1 MSPVGRLGVVMKH
14 LNLLHRTH
22 AMQTF
27 LQRMSSEIKGTLSGF
42 DRVRFRGTIRWLAS
56 LRGLGL
62 YLGTMRVLLMNFK
75 DWAMERTEQIAVAT
89 ERLAEAAGRPV
100 VYLPSSGERKET
112 RALDIARADGV
123 TEGLIAV
130 LKCVEPCQTFT
141 VSGNRASKRLELKP
155 QFGKCSHLY
164 FYLLDPQLG
173 LMHLRLQTWVP
184 YSIHVCLNG
193 RDWLA
198 CQLTRAGIGF
208 DQRDNCFVDVDD
220 LAQAQALLS
229 RQLQTNWSGLLD
241 GLVARWHPAHRTMFT
256 APPLDY
262 YWSAEETEWATDVL
276 FRSPAAL
283 ARVYP
288 NLLRHATTTFGSRDV
303 LRFLGQPPVVNRTTT
318 REIVSSTLT
327 RPEGTR
333 VKHAINRNSIKMYD
347 KQQSVLRVETTINNP
362 RDMKVYRVKETAPAG
377 PKEWLRLRK
386 GVADLHRRAEV
397 SQKSNERYLE
407 TLAAVEHDEP
417 LGETVRPICQPTA
430 WHGRRVRALQPLSPD
445 DSRLLAAVVRG
456 EFALNGFRNRDLR
469 PLLFGD
475 GAVSPDEARRQSS
488 KITRLLRL
496 LRGHGLI
503 QKVPKTHR
511 YTLTDPGRQTITALQ
526 IAQQTS
532 TQQLAKLAV

>member
-1 MSPVGRLGVVMKH
+1 MH
-14 LNLLHRTH
+14 
-22 AMQTF
+22 TF
-27 LQRMSSEIKGTLSGF
+27 LQRMPSEIKGTLSGF

-56 LRGLGL
+56 LRGLGT
-62 YLGTMRVLLMNFK
+62 YLWTMRVLLMNFK
-75 DWAMERTEQIAVAT
+75 EWTMELTEQIAQAT

-100 VYLPSSGERKET
+100 VYLESSRERKET

-130 LKCVEPCQTFT
+130 FKCVEPCQTFT
-141 VSGNRASKRLELKP
+141 VGGNRAAQKLVLQSKA
-155 QFGKCSHLY
+155 GKCSHLY
-164 FYLLDPQLG
+164 FYVLDPQLG
-173 LMHLRLQTWVP
+173 PMHLRLQMWVP
-184 YSIHVCLNG
+184 FSIHVCLNG

-198 CQLTRAGIGF
+198 RQLTRAVIGF

-229 RQLQTNWSGLLD
+229 QQLQTNWSGLLD
-241 GLVARWHPAHRTMFT
+241 GLVARLHPAHRTMFT

-303 LRFLGQPPVVNRTTT
+303 LRFLGQAPVVHRGTT

-362 RDMKVYRVKETAPAG
+362 RDMKVYRPKEGDPTG
-377 PKEWLRLRK
+377 PKSWQRLRK
-386 GVADLHRRAEV
+386 GVADLHRRAEI

-407 TLAAVEHDEP
+407 TLAAVEHDQP
-417 LGETVRPICQPTA
+417 LGETVRPICQPTE
-430 WHGRRVRALQPLSPD
+430 WQGRRVRGLQPLGPD
-445 DSRLLAAVVRG
+445 DSRLLAAVIRG

-475 GAVSPDEARRQSS
+475 DAVPADEARRQSA

-511 YTLTDPGRQTITALQ
+511 YTLTGPGRQTITALQ

>member
-1 MSPVGRLGVVMKH
+1 MH
-14 LNLLHRTH
+14 
-22 AMQTF
+22 TF
-27 LQRMSSEIKGTLSGF
+27 LQRMQSEIKGTLSGL

-56 LRGLGL
+56 LRGLGS
-62 YLGTMRVLLMNFK
+62 YLGTMRVLLMHFK
-75 DWAMERTEQIAVAT
+75 DWTMERTEQIATAT

-100 VYLPSSGERKET
+100 VYLESSRERKEA

-141 VSGNRASKRLELKP
+141 VGGNRAAKKLVLRPLS
-155 QFGKCSHLY
+155 GKCSHLY
-164 FYLLDPQLG
+164 FYVLDPQLG
-173 LMHLRLQTWVP
+173 LMHLRLQMWVP
-184 YSIHVCLNG
+184 FSIHVCLNG

-198 CQLTRAGIGF
+198 RQLTRAAIGF

-220 LAQAQALLS
+220 LAGAQALLS

-241 GLVARWHPAHRTMFT
+241 GLVTRWHPAHRTLFT

-288 NLLRHATTTFGSRDV
+288 NLLRHATATFGSRDV
-303 LRFLGQPPVVNRTTT
+303 LRFLGQAPVVHRNTT
-318 REIVSSTLT
+318 REIISSTLT

-333 VKHAINRNSIKMYD
+333 VKHAVNRNSIKMYD

-362 RDMKVYRVKETAPAG
+362 RDMKVYRAKEGDDSGKKA
-377 PKEWLRLRK
+377 WLRLRK
-386 GVADLHRRAEV
+386 GVADLHRRAEL

-407 TLAAVEHDEP
+407 TLAAVEHDQP
-417 LGETVRPICQPTA
+417 LGDTVRPICQPTE
-430 WHGRRVRALQPLSPD
+430 WRGRRVRALQPLSPED
-445 DSRLLAAVVRG
+445 GRLLAAVIRG

-475 GAVSPDEARRQSS
+475 DEVPAAEVRRQSA

-511 YTLTDPGRQTITALQ
+511 YTLTGPGRQTITALQ

-532 TQQLAKLAV
+532 TQQLTKLAV

>member
-1 MSPVGRLGVVMKH
+1 MH
-14 LNLLHRTH
+14 
-22 AMQTF
+22 TF

-42 DRVRFRGTIRWLAS
+42 DRVRFRGTIRWLSS
-56 LRGLGL
+56 LRGLGS

-75 DWAMERTEQIAVAT
+75 GWATERTEQIAQAT
-89 ERLAEAAGRPV
+89 EGLAEAAGRPV
-100 VYLPSSGERKET
+100 VYLESSRERKEA

-130 LKCVEPCQTFT
+130 LKCVEPCRTFS
-141 VSGNRASKRLELKP
+141 VGGNRAAQKLELHYNS
-155 QFGKCSHLY
+155 GKCSHLY
-164 FYLLDPQLG
+164 FYVLDPQLG
-173 LMHLRLQTWVP
+173 LIHLRLQMWVP
-184 YSIHVCLNG
+184 FSIHVCLNG

-198 CQLTRAGIGF
+198 RQLTQAAIGF

-220 LAQAQALLS
+220 LARAQTLLS
-229 RQLQTNWSGLLD
+229 QQLQTNWSGLLD
-241 GLVARWHPAHRTMFT
+241 GLVARLHPAHQTMFT

-276 FRSPAAL
+276 FRSPTAL

-303 LRFLGQPPVVNRTTT
+303 LRFLGQAPVVHRNTT
-318 REIVSSTLT
+318 REIISSTLT

-362 RDMKVYRVKETAPAG
+362 RDMKVYRAKESDDTRSKDAEKKETTSKEAG
-377 PKEWLRLRK
+377 KKEWLRLRK
-386 GVADLHRRAEV
+386 GVADLHRRAEI

-407 TLAAVEHDEP
+407 TLAAVDHDQP
-417 LGETVRPICQPTA
+417 LGDTVRPICQPTE
-430 WHGRRVRALQPLSPD
+430 WQGRRVRALQPLSPED
-445 DSRLLAAVVRG
+445 GPLLAAVIRG
-456 EFALNGFRNRDLR
+456 EFSLNGFRNRDLR

-475 GAVSPDEARRQSS
+475 DEVPENEARRQSA

-511 YTLTDPGRQTITALQ
+511 YTLTDIGRQTITALQ

-532 TQQLAKLAV
+532 TKQLAKLAA

>member
-1 MSPVGRLGVVMKH
+1 
-14 LNLLHRTH
+14 
-22 AMQTF
+22 MQ
-27 LQRMSSEIKGTLSGF
+27 SEIKGTLSGF
-42 DRVRFRGTIRWLAS
+42 DRVRFRGTIRWLSS
-56 LRGLGL
+56 LRGLGS
-62 YLGTMRVLLMNFK
+62 YWGTMRVLLKDFK
-75 DWAMERTEQIAVAT
+75 GWAMERTEQIAQET

-100 VYLPSSGERKET
+100 VYLESSRERKET

-123 TEGLIAV
+123 TAGLIAV
-130 LKCVEPCQTFT
+130 LKCVEPCHTFT
-141 VSGNRASKRLELKP
+141 VGPNAAKQRLELRQHP
-155 QFGKCSHLY
+155 GQCSPLY
-164 FYLLDPQLG
+164 FYVLDPQLG
-173 LMHLRLQTWVP
+173 LIHLRLPMWVP
-184 YSIHVCLNG
+184 FSIHVCLNG

-198 CQLTRAGIGF
+198 RQLTQAKIGF

-220 LAQAQALLS
+220 LARAQTLLS
-229 RQLQTNWSGLLD
+229 EQLQTNWCGLLD
-241 GLVARWHPAHRTMFT
+241 GLVARLHPAHQTMFT
-256 APPLDY
+256 APPLDD

-347 KQQSVLRVETTINNP
+347 KQESVLRIETTINNP
-362 RDMKVYRVKETAPAG
+362 RDMKVYRVKESNETASQETG
-377 PKEWLRLRK
+377 KKGIGKKGIGKKEWLRLRK
-386 GVADLHRRAEV
+386 GVADLHRRAEI

-407 TLAAVEHDEP
+407 TLAAVDHDQP
-417 LGETVRPICQPTA
+417 LGETVRPICQPTE
-430 WHGRRVRALQPLSPD
+430 WQGRRVRGLQPLGPD
-445 DSRLLAAVVRG
+445 DSRLLAAVIRG

-475 GAVSPDEARRQSS
+475 GTDSAQEVPADEARRQSA

-511 YTLTDPGRQTITALQ
+511 YTLTDTGRQTITALQ

-532 TQQLAKLAV
+532 TPKLAKLAV

>member
-1 MSPVGRLGVVMKH
+1 MH
-14 LNLLHRTH
+14 
-22 AMQTF
+22 TF
-27 LQRMSSEIKGTLSGF
+27 LQRMRSEIKGTLSGF

-56 LRGLGL
+56 LRGLGS
-62 YLGTMRVLLMNFK
+62 YLGTMRVLLMRFK
-75 DWAMERTEQIAVAT
+75 DWSMDLTEQIDEAT
-89 ERLAEAAGRPV
+89 GRLAEAAGRPV
-100 VYLPSSGERKET
+100 VYLESSRERKET
-112 RALDIARADGV
+112 RALDIARADNV
-123 TEGLIAV
+123 TGGLIAV
-130 LKCVEPCQTFT
+130 LKCVEPCQTFS
-141 VSGNRASKRLELKP
+141 VGGNRAAKKLFLKP
-155 QFGKCSHLY
+155 VSGKCSHLY
-164 FYLLDPQLG
+164 FYVLDPQFG
-173 LMHLRLQTWVP
+173 LMHLRLQMWVP
-184 YSIHVCLNG
+184 FSIHVCLNG

-198 CQLTRAGIGF
+198 RQLTQAKIGF

-220 LAQAQALLS
+220 LDQAQALLS
-229 RQLQTNWSGLLD
+229 RQLQTDWSGLLD

-303 LRFLGQPPVVNRTTT
+303 LRFLGQAPVVHRNTT
-318 REIVSSTLT
+318 REIISSTLT

-362 RDMKVYRVKETAPAG
+362 RDMKVYRAKEGDDGGQKA
-377 PKEWLRLRK
+377 WLRLRK

-417 LGETVRPICQPTA
+417 LGDTVRPICQPTE
-430 WHGRRVRALQPLSPD
+430 WRGRRVRALQPLSPAD
-445 DSRLLAAVVRG
+445 NQLLAAVIRG

-475 GAVSPDEARRQSS
+475 DEVPADEARRQSA

-511 YTLTDPGRQTITALQ
+511 YTLTNSGRQTITALQ

>member
-1 MSPVGRLGVVMKH
+1 
-14 LNLLHRTH
+14 
-22 AMQTF
+22 
-27 LQRMSSEIKGTLSGF
+27 
-42 DRVRFRGTIRWLAS
+42 
-56 LRGLGL
+56 
-62 YLGTMRVLLMNFK
+62 MRVLLMNFK
-75 DWAMERTEQIAVAT
+75 EWTMELTEQIAAAT

-100 VYLPSSGERKET
+100 VYLESSRERKEA

-123 TEGLIAV
+123 TGGLIAV

-141 VSGNRASKRLELKP
+141 VGGNRAAKKLALRPLS
-155 QFGKCSHLY
+155 GKCSHLY
-164 FYLLDPQLG
+164 FYVLDSQFG
-173 LMHLRLQTWVP
+173 LMHLRLQMWVP
-184 YSIHVCLNG
+184 FSIHVCLNG

-198 CQLTRAGIGF
+198 KQLTQAGIGF

-220 LAQAQALLS
+220 LAAAQTLLS

-241 GLVARWHPAHRTMFT
+241 GLVAQWHPAHRTMFT

-303 LRFLGQPPVVNRTTT
+303 LRFLGQAPVVHRNTT

-333 VKHAINRNSIKMYD
+333 VKHANNRNSIKMYD

-362 RDMKVYRVKETAPAG
+362 RDLKVYRSKEGDDGGSKDAG
-377 PKEWLRLRK
+377 KKEWLRLRK
-386 GVADLHRRAEV
+386 GVADLHRRAEI

-407 TLAAVEHDEP
+407 TLATVEHEEP
-417 LGETVRPICQPTA
+417 LGDTVRPICQPTE
-430 WHGRRVRALQPLSPD
+430 WHGRRVRALQPLSPE
-445 DSRLLAAVVRG
+445 DSQLLAAVIRG

-475 GAVSPDEARRQSS
+475 AEVPTAEARRQSA

-511 YTLTDPGRQTITALQ
+511 YTLTGPGRQTITALQ

>member
-1 MSPVGRLGVVMKH
+1 
-14 LNLLHRTH
+14 
-22 AMQTF
+22 
-27 LQRMSSEIKGTLSGF
+27 
-42 DRVRFRGTIRWLAS
+42 
-56 LRGLGL
+56 
-62 YLGTMRVLLMNFK
+62 VLLKNFK
-75 DWAMERTEQIAVAT
+75 EWAMERTGQIAEAT

-100 VYLPSSGERKET
+100 VYLESSRERKEE
-112 RALDIARADGV
+112 RALEIARADGV
-123 TEGLIAV
+123 TEGLLAV

-141 VSGNRASKRLELKP
+141 VGGNRAEQKLELRL
-155 QFGKCSHLY
+155 QSGKCSHLY
-164 FYLLDPQLG
+164 FYVLDPQFG
-173 LMHLRLQTWVP
+173 LMHLRLQMWVP
-184 YSIHVCLNG
+184 FSIHVCLNG

-198 CQLTRAGIGF
+198 RQLTRAAIGF

-220 LAQAQALLS
+220 LARAQALLS
-229 RQLQTNWSGLLD
+229 GQLQTNWSGLLD
-241 GLVARWHPAHRTMFT
+241 GLVTRWHPAHRTLFT

-303 LRFLGQPPVVNRTTT
+303 LRFLGQAPVVHRNTT
-318 REIVSSTLT
+318 REIISSTLT

-333 VKHAINRNSIKMYD
+333 VKHAINSNSIKMYD

-362 RDMKVYRVKETAPAG
+362 RDMKVYRTKEGDDTGAKGTAAKKTDAKKTAAKKTG
-377 PKEWLRLRK
+377 KKEWLRLRK
-386 GVADLHRRAEV
+386 GVADLHRRAEL

-417 LGETVRPICQPTA
+417 LGDTVRPICQPTK
-430 WHGRRVRALQPLSPD
+430 WNGRRVRALQPLSPAD
-445 DSRLLAAVVRG
+445 NQLLAAVIRG

-475 GAVSPDEARRQSS
+475 AEVPAAEARRQAA

-511 YTLTDPGRQTITALQ
+511 YTLTATGRQTITALQ

-532 TQQLAKLAV
+532 TQQLAKLAA

>member
-1 MSPVGRLGVVMKH
+1 MH
-14 LNLLHRTH
+14 
-22 AMQTF
+22 TF
-27 LQRMSSEIKGTLSGF
+27 LQRMPTEIKGTLSGL
-42 DRVRFRGTIRWLAS
+42 DRVRFRGTLRWLAS
-56 LRGLGL
+56 LRGLGS

-75 DWAMERTEQIAVAT
+75 AWTMELTEQIAGAT

-100 VYLPSSGERKET
+100 VYLESSRERKET
-112 RALDIARADGV
+112 RAIDIARADGV

-141 VSGNRASKRLELKP
+141 VGGNRAEKKLFLKP
-155 QFGKCSHLY
+155 VSGKCSHLY
-164 FYLLDPQLG
+164 FYVFDPQFG
-173 LMHLRLQTWVP
+173 LMHLRLQMWVP
-184 YSIHVCLNG
+184 FSIHVCLNG

-198 CQLTRAGIGF
+198 NQLTQAGIGF

-220 LAQAQALLS
+220 IAAAQALLS
-229 RQLQTNWSGLLD
+229 QQLRTNWSSLLD
-241 GLVARWHPAHRTMFT
+241 GLVTRWHPAHRTMFT
-256 APPLDY
+256 AQPLNH

-303 LRFLGQPPVVNRTTT
+303 LRFLGQAPVVHRNTT
-318 REIVSSTLT
+318 REIISSTLT

-362 RDMKVYRVKETAPAG
+362 RDMKVYRSKEG
-377 PKEWLRLRK
+377 DDSGQKEWLRLRK
-386 GVADLHRRAEV
+386 GVADLHRRAEL

-407 TLAAVEHDEP
+407 TLAAVDHDQP
-417 LGETVRPICQPTA
+417 LGDTVRPICQPTE
-430 WHGRRVRALQPLSPD
+430 WHGRRVRALQPLSPND
-445 DSRLLAAVVRG
+445 NQLLAAVIRG

-475 GAVSPDEARRQSS
+475 DTSSAPDVPANEARRQSN

-511 YTLTDPGRQTITALQ
+511 YILTEPGRQTITALQ
-526 IAQQTS
+526 IARQTS